1 MCAECSDDCTKGSLN
16 RYLDSPSCHTY
27 MQFWWLIYSTSW
39 HGELFIYWFLNML
52 DSFTFFQSYSW
63 SNTVYGNMLCS
74 CFHSDAR
81 SCLTFDPCVGWSLT
95 FSQHVIKS
103 TTFCAAHRRNW
114 TTETFPKRMESSGL
128 YIFNW
133 IDLQFFV
140 KLMVGV
146 LMKETGVPITQGLP
160 SGLSHGGL
168 ERTQILNF
176 WVRISSSIPTKSK
189 ITSIQSTK
197 ESLHPQ
203 ERTAKTAKVV
213 VV

>member
-1 MCAECSDDCTKGSLN
+1 M
-16 RYLDSPSCHTY
+16 
-27 MQFWWLIYSTSW
+27 F
-39 HGELFIYWFLNML
+39 
-52 DSFTFFQSYSW
+52 
-63 SNTVYGNMLCS
+63 CS

-176 WVRISSSIPTKSK
+176 WVRVTSSIP
-189 ITSIQSTK
+189 IEIQNHQHPKYQGKPSSSRKDST
-197 ESLHPQ
+197 
-203 ERTAKTAKVV
+203 TAKVV